1 MQANYT
7 YVIGGD
13 VEPDNYV
20 IGDQFILPG
29 FGNSGNLSGWFE
41 NEKHTLRLALNYR
54 AETAQGFANYKQPVY
69 VDSRYQVDAS
79 YQYRYSSN
87 VTVFLYAQNVTDE
100 GTRLW
105 VRSPEMLFLSQDH
118 GPVYKLGVRA
128 NF

>member
-1 MQANYT
+1 
-7 YVIGGD
+7 
-13 VEPDNYV
+13 
-20 IGDQFILPG
+20 
-29 FGNSGNLSGWFE
+29 
-41 NEKHTLRLALNYR
+41 
-54 AETAQGFANYKQPVY
+54 VY

-79 YQYRYSSN
+79 YQYRYNSN
-87 VTVFLYAQNVTDE
+87 VTVFLDAQNVTDE